1 MNVGDWLRNIGL
13 GQYEAAF
20 RENEIESEVPPNLT
34 AEDLKELGVAIL
46 AVICWL
52 RLWNFPVRPPRLPH
66 SQCRRHLAGT
76 IRGGRQH
83 RHPLRQE
90 VLNAKL
96 PIAPR

>member
-46 AVICWL
+46 GHRRNMLAATMEL
-52 RLWNFPVRPPRLPH
+52 SGSSAAPATLTMPPPPSRH
-66 SQCRRHLAGT
+66 HKGWAATQTSSQAG
-76 IRGGRQH
+76 G
-83 RHPLRQE
+83 
-90 VLNAKL
+90 A
-96 PIAPR
+96 